1 MWDDYWFQLARFEAM
16 KRRIQAGNE
25 LLQKQLAGSY
35 ERIRLSCRLLRQP
48 DPNLSYDRADD
59 TTPG

>member
-25 LLQKQLAGSY
+25 LLQKQLAGS
-35 ERIRLSCRLLRQP
+35 L
-48 DPNLSYDRADD
+48 
-59 TTPG
+59 